1 MLSQFTYMY
10 SNCQNNHLLNPFVN
24 LSTDRFFLNL
34 MASTNK
40 LLED

>member
-10 SNCQNNHLLNPFVN
+10 SNCQNNHLLNPFVK
-24 LSTDRFFLNL
+24 LSTDRFVFNL
-34 MASTNK
+34 MASTTK